1 MPTPSRAAGAL
12 RGLPPNA
19 PCVTNGLAV
28 LHFVLPTREALL
40 FDKVLIANRGEIAIR
55 VMRACREMGIT
66 SVAVYSEADLTALH
80 ARYADEAY
88 CIGPAPAGQSY
99 LNAAS
104 IIEVAVRCGAQA
116 IHPGYGFLSEQAEF
130 GEACARAGIKFIGPS
145 PHALR
150 LLGDKVAARGV
161 AIRAG
166 VPSVP
171 GSDGRVSP
179 AEALDL
185 APKIGYPLLIKAAAG
200 GGGKGIRRVDEP
212 AALEPALRMAA
223 TEAQASFGDDGLY
236 LERYLDPVRH
246 IEVQIMADSFGNVV
260 HFGER
265 ECSVQRRSQ
274 KLVEEAPSVAVS
286 PELRARLGAA
296 AVAIARESGY
306 ENAGTVE
313 FLLDQTGEFY
323 FIEANA
329 RLQVEHPVTE
339 LISGIDLVREQLRV
353 ASGEHLSLTQDD
365 VSLRGWAIEC
375 RITAEDSTNGFMP
388 SLGRIEHVN
397 EPSGPGVRV
406 ESSLFTGM
414 EVGPHY
420 DSLLAKL
427 CVYGADREQ
436 ALARL
441 RRALDEYQ
449 IFGVQTTLPF
459 HRRLA
464 NDPLFCAG
472 EIETRF
478 LERSFNLETPPAA
491 PDDRALLVAALLSH
505 QRRGS
510 GNGASSDGVTTTKGG
525 WRGAGRQAAVSRWG
539 GPNWRN
545 TF

>member
-1 MPTPSRAAGAL
+1 
-12 RGLPPNA
+12 
-19 PCVTNGLAV
+19 V
-28 LHFVLPTREALL
+28 FK
-40 FDKVLIANRGEIAIR
+40 KVLIANRGEIAVR
-55 VMRACREMGIT
+55 VMRACRDMGIT
-66 SVAVYSEADLTALH
+66 SVAVYSEADRAALH

-88 CIGPAPAGQSY
+88 CIGPAPAAQSY

-104 IIEVAVRCGAQA
+104 IINTARTCGAEA
-116 IHPGYGFLSEQAEF
+116 IHPGYGFLSEQADF
-130 GEACARAGIKFIGPS
+130 AQACVEAGIVFIGP
-145 PHALR
+145 PPGALR
-150 LLGDKVAARGV
+150 LLGDKVAAREV
-161 AIRAG
+161 AERAG

-171 GSDGRVSP
+171 GSAGRVSP
-179 AEALDL
+179 TQALEL
-185 APKIGYPLLIKAAAG
+185 APTIGYPLLIKAAAG

-246 IEVQIMADSFGNVV
+246 IEVQVLADRHGNFI
-260 HFGER
+260 HLGER

-274 KLVEEAPSVAVS
+274 KLVEEAPSVAVT
-286 PELRARLGAA
+286 PELRQRLGAA
-296 AVAIARESGY
+296 AIAIARESGY

-313 FLLDQTGEFY
+313 FLLDQDGAFY

-339 LISGIDLVREQLRV
+339 LISGLDLVREQLRI
-353 ASGEHLSLTQDD
+353 AAGEPLSLAQDD
-365 VSLRGWAIEC
+365 VSLRGSAIEC
-375 RITAEDSTNGFMP
+375 RITAEDATKGFMP

-427 CVYGADREQ
+427 CVWGADRPQ

-449 IFGVQTTLPF
+449 IFGVETTLPL

-464 NDPLFCAG
+464 HDPMFCAG

-478 LERSFNLETPPAA
+478 LERSFSLDAPPM
-491 PDDRALLVAALLSH
+491 PQDDNALLVAALLSH
-505 QRRGS
+505 QRRGN
-510 GNGASSDGVTTTKGG
+510 GPGASPEGATPNDG
-525 WRGAGRQAAVSRWG
+525 WRSAGRRAAMSRSE
-539 GPNWRN
+539 GPLWRN